1 MTEQFSK
8 KNEGWSGRFN
18 EPVSELVQR
27 YTGSVFFDHRL
38 ARFDIQGSKA
48 HAEMLAHVG
57 LISGQ
62 DLKDIERGLTQI
74 QSEIESGQVQWSLAL
89 EDVHLNIEKRLTDL
103 IPSGELEQQAGLAL
117 DLDKSR
123 IMLCGNP
130 EMVNDTRKALKAKGF
145 QTSRQSSPGQIAVEN
160 YW

>member
-27 YTGSVFFDHRL
+27 YTGSVFFDQRL
-38 ARFDIQGSKA
+38 ARFDIQGSLA

-57 LISGQ
+57 LISS
-62 DLKDIERGLTQI
+62 KDFADIQSGLGQI
-74 QSEIESGQVQWSLAL
+74 QTEIDAGKFNWTLAL

-103 IPSGELEQQAGLAL
+103 IGDAGKRLHTARSRNDQVATDIRLWLRDQIDQLVELLKQLRRALAT
-117 DLDKSR
+117 
-123 IMLCGNP
+123 
-130 EMVNDTRKALKAKGF
+130 V
-145 QTSRQSSPGQIAVEN
+145 AVQ
-160 YW
+160 

>member
-27 YTGSVFFDHRL
+27 YTGSVFFDQRL
-38 ARFDIQGSKA
+38 ARFDIQGSLA

-57 LISGQ
+57 LISS
-62 DLKDIERGLTQI
+62 KDFADIQSGLGQI
-74 QSEIESGQVQWSLAL
+74 QTEIDAGKFNWTLAL

-103 IPSGELEQQAGLAL
+103 IGDVQASGCIRQEAATIRSPPISGFGHGLRLMRFNA
-117 DLDKSR
+117 DL
-123 IMLCGNP
+123 LH
-130 EMVNDTRKALKAKGF
+130 
-145 QTSRQSSPGQIAVEN
+145 
-160 YW
+160 